1 MVIEMNKKPK
11 KKFLELARQRIKEN
25 EDEEWWTEDLIIK
38 RALWLQDNEQENS
51 IRIKEYQ
58 FN

>member
-1 MVIEMNKKPK
+1 MNKKPK